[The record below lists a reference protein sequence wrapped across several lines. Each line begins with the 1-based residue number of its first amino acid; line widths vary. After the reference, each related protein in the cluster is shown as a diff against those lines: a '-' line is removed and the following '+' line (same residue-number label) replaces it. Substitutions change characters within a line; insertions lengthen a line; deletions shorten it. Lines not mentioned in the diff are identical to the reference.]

1 MRRVAGIAPHE
12 SAEREKR
19 PTEKA
24 IPALWAGNREGVRG
38 MEVGPVVKAY
48 MEAHGIKQIFVAKKC
63 GWTAQRLSNV
73 LNGKSPLTVEDYK
86 ALCKC
91 IGVPYELFLE

>member
-38 MEVGPVVKAY
+38 MDRQQ
-48 MEAHGIKQIFVAKKC
+48 IKETLEKQL
-63 GWTAQRLSNV
+63 QLLSERSE
-73 LNGKSPLTVEDYK
+73 KSVEDRDLYQLTG
-86 ALCKC
+86 AMVSLST
-91 IGVPYELFLE
+91 LLLAFD

>member
-24 IPALWAGNREGVRG
+24 IPALWAGNREGVHVIFQWIALLLSVI
-38 MEVGPVVKAY
+38 EVGYIFICAVSDEEISGLLVSLLSSST
-48 MEAHGIKQIFVAKKC
+48 ILFVALHFS
-63 GWTAQRLSNV
+63 GT
-73 LNGKSPLTVEDYK
+73 
-86 ALCKC
+86 
-91 IGVPYELFLE
+91 

>member
-24 IPALWAGNREGVRG
+24 IPALWAGNREGVSDLERDTYQRG
-38 MEVGPVVKAY
+38 TDAARVIQVIETKAVRGSGEKNQPFRTVIEY
-48 MEAHGIKQIFVAKKC
+48 WSFDGKKL
-63 GWTAQRLSNV
+63 GEID
-73 LNGKSPLTVEDYK
+73 PLISAAE
-86 ALCKC
+86 
-91 IGVPYELFLE
+91 

>member
-1 MRRVAGIAPHE
+1 
-12 SAEREKR
+12 
-19 PTEKA
+19 
-24 IPALWAGNREGVRG
+24 

-48 MEAHGIKQIFVAKKC
+48 MEAHGITQIFVAKKC

-91 IGVPYELFLE
+91 IGVPYELFLDD